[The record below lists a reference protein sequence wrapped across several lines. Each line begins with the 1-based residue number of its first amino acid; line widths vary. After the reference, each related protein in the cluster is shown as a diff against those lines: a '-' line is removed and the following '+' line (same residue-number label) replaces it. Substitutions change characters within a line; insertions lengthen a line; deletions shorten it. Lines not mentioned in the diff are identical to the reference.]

1 MITVLSRYTYA
12 DVNLNGLR
20 TAERKEV
27 RDVYVQKYT
36 VRIKDTIESIAAEIY
51 GDSSLWWRI
60 ADLNPQV
67 KFPLD
72 LEPGMVI
79 RIPQ

>member
-12 DVNLNGLR
+12 ETNSGGVI
-20 TAERKEV
+20 TAERKDV

-36 VRIKDTIESIAAEIY
+36 VALKDTIESLAEEIY
-51 GDSSLWWRI
+51 GDPALWWRL

-72 LEPGMVI
+72 LEPGMII